1 MPVAQQA
8 IDWYLYPLLRE
19 KGLAG
24 KEIKDCVYVP
34 EAVGE
39 DGGGAG
45 IGEGSESWWATGTR
59 YRLGRICLEQTGHQE
74 VSR

>member
-1 MPVAQQA
+1 MDVDA
-8 IDWYLYPLLRE
+8 
-19 KGLAG
+19 
-24 KEIKDCVYVP
+24 P
-34 EAVGE
+34 EAMGE

-45 IGEGSESWWATGTR
+45 IGEGAEGCWATGTR